1 MSFHIAA
8 KPDQIAKTVLI
19 SGDPLRIKHMAETFL
34 EDAFCFN
41 EIRGM
46 LGYTGFYKGKRVSM
60 MGTGMGIPTT
70 SLFLHELAVNYKIE
84 NVIRVGTMGA
94 MVKNLDLGHLVL
106 AMSASSDS
114 NVNRI
119 TFNGLDYAPTANY
132 ELLSKAYNFT
142 QNQNMPTTVGS
153 IFSTDI
159 FYGTQE
165 NRWDTW
171 IEHGILGVEMETSA
185 IYTLAAKHNIKAL
198 SILSVSDNIATGES
212 ALPDVRETNFKDMF
226 KVALEIAE

>member
-8 KPDQIAKTVLI
+8 KPNEIAKTVLI

-46 LGYTGFYKGKRVSM
+46 LGYTGFYKGKKVSM
-60 MGTGMGIPTT
+60 LGTGMGIPTT
-70 SLFLHELAVNYKIE
+70 SLFIHELAVNYNVE
-84 NVIRVGTMGA
+84 NIIRVGTMGA
-94 MVKNLDLGHLVL
+94 MVKDLEIGHLVL

-114 NVNRI
+114 NVNRV
-119 TFNGLDYAPTANY
+119 TFNGLDYAPTANF
-132 ELLSKAYNFT
+132 ELLNSAFIET
-142 QNQNMPTTVGS
+142 QNQNLPTTVGS

-159 FYGTQE
+159 FYGPDE

-198 SILSVSDNIATGES
+198 SILSVSDNIVTGAS
-212 ALPDVRETNFKDMF
+212 ALPEKRETNFKDMF
-226 KVALEIAE
+226 KVALEITE